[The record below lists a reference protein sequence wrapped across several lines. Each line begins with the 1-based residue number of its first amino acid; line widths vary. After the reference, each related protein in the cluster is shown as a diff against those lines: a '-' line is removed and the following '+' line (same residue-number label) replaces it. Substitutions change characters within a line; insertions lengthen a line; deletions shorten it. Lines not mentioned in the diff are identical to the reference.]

1 MAELAVSIEYSEDFK
16 VWVRHYEKVI
26 LVLFAWEVE
35 LGVER
40 FITASFLALEFY
52 IFIIEQ
58 LCVVVLVRKVL
69 QKGSLGVSWVI
80 LGPGILRLQDGL
92 IIEEQG
98 FILYYYR

>member
-1 MAELAVSIEYSEDFK
+1 M
-16 VWVRHYEKVI
+16 
-26 LVLFAWEVE
+26 VLFAWEVE

-58 LCVVVLVRKVL
+58 LFIVVLVGKVL
-69 QKGSLGVSWVI
+69 QKGSLGISWVI

-92 IIEEQG
+92 IIEKQG
-98 FILYYYR
+98 FIIKLSLMIAELIKPCRHDHVIFLKHP